1 MGNQSQVTGLV
12 EVQFDLWIQGSK
24 PKKKQR
30 ISMVQIAQVF
40 KALRNITFNLN
51 HKA

>member
-24 PKKKQR
+24 PKKNR